1 MAPATGTRV
10 QLVKWGNSQAVRLP
24 KAVLEQ
30 ADMREGDELMV
41 RVKKGRIELE
51 PAKPAQT
58 IDQLLAAITPQ
69 NLHREDDWGKAGNEA
84 W

>member
-10 QLVKWGNSQAVRLP
+10 QLVKWGNSQAVRIP

-30 ADMREGDELMV
+30 ADLREGDELTV
-41 RVKKGRIELE
+41 RVKKGCIELE
-51 PAKPAQT
+51 PAKPALT
-58 IDQLLAAITPQ
+58 LEQLLEAVTPQ
-69 NLHREDDWGKAGNEA
+69 NLHREEDWGKAGNEV